1 MEQLLSRGT
10 AYGWLSLYT
19 AMRFA
24 VDEDVG
30 LDAQRL
36 AALVPL
42 PAGIIDLSERR
53 LLVATPQVNEILLD
67 GRPVDQ
73 LDLGLLV
80 TDRDRLEHLLD
91 LVASRD
97 IDAYQSRRDLV
108 RSDDSII
115 EADNWVAASQWTDR
129 PLALWLFVPL
139 GEDSG
144 GYIGPPPEDSWPTAV
159 DGLVLGVLDQLLR
172 IETISGDAAH
182 ILSRDPEDL
191 VGTPLHELTHPD
203 DVPFL
208 LSAAAQALI
217 EGPGVAVAVRLRSD
231 GEDWVSLRLMFNRF
245 RGHDSRLGF
254 AFSPPP
260 DTDPDPATKVA
271 RLEQHLWRIAGELE
285 TAGVVSGYARRR
297 DASDFAGADGLTNR
311 QWEVLSR
318 LLRGERVPGIAR
330 ALFLSQSTV
339 RNHLTALFRRFG
351 VHSQEELLETLRSRR
366 EGASGSPGPGP
377 IGR

>member
-24 VDEDVG
+24 SDEEVG
-30 LDAQRL
+30 VDAQRL
-36 AALVPL
+36 AELVPL
-42 PAGIIDLSERR
+42 PAGIIDLRERR
-53 LLVATPQVNEILLD
+53 LLLATPQVEELLLG

-91 LVASRD
+91 LVASSD
-97 IDAYQSRRDLV
+97 IDAYQSRRRLV

-115 EADNWVAASQWTDR
+115 DADNWVAASQWTDR
-129 PLALWLFVPL
+129 PLALWLFAPT
-139 GEDSG
+139 GEDPG
-144 GYIGPPPEDSWPTAV
+144 RYISPPAEASWPAAI
-159 DGLVLGVLDQLLR
+159 DGLVLGVLDQVLR
-172 IETISGDAAH
+172 IETISGDVAD
-182 ILSRDPEDL
+182 IVSRDPEDL
-191 VGTPLHELTHPD
+191 VGTPLHELAHPD

-217 EGPGVAVAVRLRSD
+217 DGPGIAVAVRFQRD
-231 GEDWVSLRLMFNRF
+231 DQDWVSLRLMFNRL
-245 RGHDSRLGF
+245 RGTESRLGF

-260 DTDPDPATKVA
+260 RVDADPANKVA

-285 TAGVVSGYARRR
+285 AAGVVSGYARRH
-297 DASDFAGADGLTNR
+297 DPSEFGGTDGLTSR

-339 RNHLTALFRRFG
+339 RNHLMALFRRFG
-351 VHSQEELLETLRSRR
+351 VHSQEELLETLRSRQR
-366 EGASGSPGPGP
+366 SEERRRTSQ
-377 IGR
+377 RH